1 MKKRN
6 RNEEYV
12 DLEALILPFIVDI
25 LQYKHP
31 CEVGEPK
38 GCPHTWF
45 QYLSKNTFVT
55 YLSMNENSIHC
66 VCSSYIVRRRSP
78 FSR

>member
-38 GCPHTWF
+38 CCPHLVPI
-45 QYLSKNTFVT
+45 YLSKNTC
-55 YLSMNENSIHC
+55 YLSEYEREFHTLCLLELHC
-66 VCSSYIVRRRSP
+66 S
-78 FSR
+78 